1 MHVAEVRRKLVVR
14 KWGCVDYE
22 STYAKM
28 RQVTAAFTPG
38 QPDEFW
44 VLQHYPVYTQGYSCS
59 DQPLSQSEIPVV
71 ATDRGGQ
78 MTYHGPGQLVIYLL
92 VDLKQ
97 PQLGIRNFVST
108 IEHSILELLES
119 YGLQARTISG
129 EPGVYVD
136 DRKIASLG
144 IRVSKGRSYHGM
156 SLNVDM
162 DTAPFGHIVVCG
174 KAGLKVTT
182 LRELSIEENIERV
195 GVRCVEILAA
205 RMGYTQMEA
214 ENSNPI
220 SLS

>member
-1 MHVAEVRRKLVVR
+1 MHVAEVRRKLLVR

-44 VLQHYPVYTQGYSCS
+44 VLEHYPVYTQGYSCS
-59 DQPLSQSEIPVV
+59 DQPLTRSEIPVF

-97 PQLGIRNFVST
+97 PQLGIRNLVST
-108 IEHSILELLES
+108 IEESILELLES
-119 YGLQARTISG
+119 YRLHARTIAG

-136 DRKIASLG
+136 DCKIASLG

-162 DTAPFGHIVVCG
+162 DTTPFGQIVVCG

-182 LRELSIEENIERV
+182 LQELGIEENIERV
-195 GVRCVEILAA
+195 GARCVKILAA
-205 RMGYTQMEA
+205 RMSYAQIEA
-214 ENSNPI
+214 ANS
-220 SLS
+220 SLTELS